1 MPIFHCQQFSVRQ
14 ARTAMKVCTDSLL
27 FGAMC
32 PVQTGDQML
41 DIGAGTG
48 LLSLMAAQSGAEQVT
63 AVELCAEAYQ
73 DAKLNFQLSP
83 WESRLK
89 SIQQDI
95 QGYAGSVSAHFDVI
109 ISNPPF
115 FAQHAKS
122 LTAAKR
128 LARHTDSLPFG
139 ALVAAAE
146 QLLAPHGLFYVL
158 LPSQAVRQFIELAGA
173 AGLFL
178 TRQVAFRGFADK
190 PAKVSALS
198 FRRLALLA
206 DCPAEI
212 MTIYSEPGVYSAASQ
227 AYLQAFLLRF
237 ANLNRH

>member
-1 MPIFHCQQFSVRQ
+1 
-14 ARTAMKVCTDSLL
+14 MKVCTDSLL
-27 FGAMC
+27 FGALS
-32 PVQTGDQML
+32 PVQTGDRVL

-48 LLSLMAAQSGAEQVT
+48 LLSLIAAQFGAGQVT

-83 WESRLK
+83 WENRLRAV
-89 SIQQDI
+89 QQDI
-95 QGYAGSVSAHFDVI
+95 QGYAGSMTAQFDVI

-115 FAQHAKS
+115 FERQSKS
-122 LTAAKR
+122 LAAAKR
-128 LARHTDSLPFG
+128 LARHTDSLPFA

-146 QLLAPHGLFYVL
+146 QLLAPQGLFYVL
-158 LPSQAVRQFIELAGA
+158 LPSQAVRQFAVLAEA
-173 AGLFL
+173 AGLTL
-178 TRQVAFRGFADK
+178 HRHVAFRGFADK

-237 ANLNRH
+237 SVR